1 MTVCRVMG
9 IETEYGISA
18 PGDPSAN
25 PMFLSGLVITTYAR
39 AHGLLIGRGGWDYTT
54 EAPLRDARGWEVGR
68 AYADPSQLTDIEDP
82 TLANV
87 ILTNGARFYVDHAHP
102 EYSGPE
108 VTNPRDAI
116 VWDRAGDEIMR
127 RAAALLNPD
136 PTRPAVALYKNNTD
150 GKGASYG
157 THENYLM
164 RRDIDFARIVRGL
177 TPFFVARPA
186 ICGAGRVGLGQD
198 SRSPGFQIAQRADFF
213 EAEVGLETTI
223 KRPII
228 NTRDEPHATPDTY
241 RRLHVIVGDAN
252 QSDVTT
258 LLKVGTTALVLTLIE
273 AGACPAGLDLADPV
287 GAMHEISH
295 DPTLR
300 TTVALRDGRRLTA
313 LDLLWAYF
321 EAAAAYLSGPGAA
334 DVAREA
340 SPGATAEV
348 MRRWESVLTRLGTD
362 PMTCA
367 REVDWV
373 AKLQVLEGLRS
384 RDGLP
389 WGEARLSAIDIQ
401 WTDLRPD
408 KSVFQRL
415 RRRGMIE
422 DLVDDAAVE
431 SAVTTP
437 PEDTR
442 AWFRGECIRRFPQS
456 VVSASWDS
464 LVFDIPGR
472 QALQRLPLPEPLRG
486 TRAHVGA
493 LLDASPD
500 IASLLRD
507 LVLEAD

>member
-25 PMFLSGLVITTYAR
+25 PMFLSGMVITTYAR

-68 AYADPSQLTDIEDP
+68 AHADPSQLTDIEDP

-136 PTRPAVALYKNNTD
+136 PARPTVALYKNNTD

-164 RRDIDFARIVRGL
+164 RRDLDFARIVRGL
-177 TPFFVARPA
+177 TPFFVARQA
-186 ICGAGRVGLGQD
+186 TCGAGRVGLGQD
-198 SRSPGFQIAQRADFF
+198 SRSPRFQISQRADFF

-252 QSDVTT
+252 QCDVAT
-258 LLKVGTTALVLTLIE
+258 LLKMGTTALVLTLIE
-273 AGACPAGLDLADPV
+273 AGASPSGLDLADPV
-287 GAMHEISH
+287 AAMHEISH

-300 TTVALRDGRRLTA
+300 TTVALRDGRRMSA
-313 LDLLWAYF
+313 LDLQWAYY
-321 EAAAAYLSGPGAA
+321 EAAAAYLAGPGAA
-334 DVAREA
+334 AVAREKA
-340 SPGATAEV
+340 QGATAEV
-348 MRRWESVLTRLGTD
+348 MERWESILTRLGTD

-367 REVDWV
+367 RELDWV

-389 WGEARLSAIDIQ
+389 WGEPRLSAIDIQ
-401 WTDLRPD
+401 WTNLRPD
-408 KSVFQRL
+408 KSVFQRV

-422 DLVDDAAVE
+422 DLVGDADVMA
-431 SAVTTP
+431 AVTTP

-442 AWFRGECIRRFPQS
+442 AWFRGECIRRFPQA

-486 TRAHVGA
+486 TRAHVGG

-500 IASLLRD
+500 VATMLRD
-507 LVLEAD
+507 LVLEGD